1 MRRLLTCLV
10 ALRVLLWVAVPVGWA
25 DTILIPTGSVWAF
38 RKGTAAASE
47 PADAWRLAG
56 HDDAAW
62 PKATAP
68 FYYDTS
74 GGYTGRT
81 QLPDMRNGYTS
92 LFLRR
97 GFELTNTAAV
107 GTLQLRFLCDDGF
120 VLWIN
125 GTRVAAHN
133 QTAINPAHDS
143 LATSAAS
150 EPLEWLGTTLADPA
164 RYLVE
169 GYNQV
174 AVQAFNVSRTSSDF
188 IIDLELTAAV
198 PDAEPPRIASVVPPP
213 DTTIEELSEV
223 TVRFTE
229 PVGGIG
235 FSDLLVN
242 GRPATGLRGS
252 GDTWTFTV
260 EPVLSGRAEI
270 TWDDGA
276 AITDFAS
283 PPNRFA
289 IDGPGTTWSYEV
301 VDTRPP
307 QVVRILPPAGVTV
320 REM

>member
-25 DTILIPTGSVWAF
+25 DTILIQTGSVWAF
-38 RKGTAAASE
+38 REGTAAASE

-150 EPLEWLGTTLADPA
+150 EPLEWL
-164 RYLVE
+164 
-169 GYNQV
+169 
-174 AVQAFNVSRTSSDF
+174 
-188 IIDLELTAAV
+188 
-198 PDAEPPRIASVVPPP
+198 
-213 DTTIEELSEV
+213 
-223 TVRFTE
+223 
-229 PVGGIG
+229 
-235 FSDLLVN
+235 
-242 GRPATGLRGS
+242 
-252 GDTWTFTV
+252 
-260 EPVLSGRAEI
+260 
-270 TWDDGA
+270 
-276 AITDFAS
+276 
-283 PPNRFA
+283 
-289 IDGPGTTWSYEV
+289 
-301 VDTRPP
+301 
-307 QVVRILPPAGVTV
+307 
-320 REM
+320 